1 MENMQDLSPNP
12 ELTAQDVCN
21 DDCPVALAASILDG
35 KWTTLIVR
43 ELLPGTKRYSELMRG
58 LPGIS
63 PKMLAARLTLLQD
76 NHIIDKKIYPCVP
89 PKTEYTLT
97 PLGRELEALIVAM
110 ANFGVSMLATQ
121 SQSK

>member
-1 MENMQDLSPNP
+1 MQNLSPSP
-12 ELTAQDVCN
+12 DLTSDNTCN

-35 KWTTLIVR
+35 KWTTLIIR

-76 NHIIDKKIYPCVP
+76 NNIINKKIYPCVP

-97 PLGRELEALIVAM
+97 PLGRELESLIVAM
-110 ANFGVSMLATQ
+110 ANFGISMLAAQTQ
-121 SQSK
+121 SK

>member
-1 MENMQDLSPNP
+1 MQNLSPNTD
-12 ELTAQDVCN
+12 LTSDNACN

-35 KWTTLIVR
+35 KWTTLIIR
-43 ELLPGTKRYSELMRG
+43 ELLSGTKRYSELMRG

-110 ANFGVSMLATQ
+110 ANFGISMLATQ
-121 SQSK
+121 TQSK

>member
-1 MENMQDLSPNP
+1 MHGLLSNTDLEDNNTCSD
-12 ELTAQDVCN
+12 E
-21 DDCPVALAASILDG
+21 CPVALAASILDG
-35 KWTTLIVR
+35 KWTTLIIR

-63 PKMLAARLTLLQD
+63 PKMLAARLTLLQTS
-76 NHIIDKKIYPCVP
+76 HIVCKKIYPCVP

-110 ANFGVSMLATQ
+110 ASFGISMLATQ
-121 SQSK
+121 TQSK

>member
-1 MENMQDLSPNP
+1 MQKLSSKPVLINGI
-12 ELTAQDVCN
+12 TCD
-21 DDCPVALAASILDG
+21 DDCPVALAASVLDG

-76 NHIIDKKIYPCVP
+76 NNIVSKKIYPCVP

-97 PLGRELEALIVAM
+97 SLGRELESLIVAM
-110 ANFGVSMLATQ
+110 ANFGISMSAART
-121 SQSK
+121 KR